1 MPDPVPSSDLP
12 ATTDAPDLMA
22 LVAGRQRPLVMG
34 VVNVTPDSF
43 SDGGALGSI
52 EAAVAHALALEAAGA
67 QVLDVGGES
76 TRPGAGEV
84 PVADELERVVP
95 VIEALRART
104 GAVISV
110 DTRKPEVARAAV
122 AAGASVW
129 NDVSALTFDPASLAT
144 AAGLQV
150 PVVLMHAQGTPQTMQ
165 TAPRY
170 GDVTGEVLGFL
181 VARIGACVR
190 AGLGRER
197 LLVDPGI
204 GFGKT
209 LEHNLV
215 LLRELRRFAALGVP
229 VLVGASRKSFIGK
242 VDPAAGEPLD
252 RLGGS
257 LAAALWAG
265 QAGAAIVRVHDVRE
279 TAQALMLWAAIGEA
293 G

>member
-1 MPDPVPSSDLP
+1 MSDPLPPGAPEPLP
-12 ATTDAPDLMA
+12 AAPPLMQLIA
-22 LVAGRQRPLVMG
+22 RRRQPLVMG

-43 SDGGALGSI
+43 SDGGALGSVA
-52 EAAVAHALALEAAGA
+52 AAVDHALALEAAGA

-84 PVADELERVVP
+84 PVDRELDRVIP

-110 DTRKPEVARAAV
+110 DTRKPQVARAAV
-122 AAGASVW
+122 AAGAGVW
-129 NDVSALTFDPASLAT
+129 NDVSALSFDADSLAV
-144 AAGLQV
+144 AAALQV
-150 PVVLMHAQGTPQTMQ
+150 PVVLMHAQGPPQTMQ
-165 TAPRY
+165 EAPRY
-170 GDVTGEVLGFL
+170 RDVTGEVLGFL

-190 AGLGRER
+190 AGLGREL

-209 LEHNLV
+209 LAHNLT
-215 LLRELRRFAALGVP
+215 LLRELRRFAALGLP
-229 VLVGASRKSFIGK
+229 VLVGASRKSFIGR
-242 VDPAAGEPLD
+242 VDPSASAAQD

-265 QAGAAIVRVHDVRE
+265 QAGAAVLRVHDVRE
-279 TAQALMLWAAIGEA
+279 TAQALALWTAIGEA